1 MSCDNGYKAQVR
13 DRVSI
18 LISSA
23 NNLKAIVNNVLDL
36 SKIEAGKME
45 VICESFDLVQIIHE
59 IAETAKVLIGRKQ
72 VDIDVIANDGPIFM
86 NSDSVK
92 IRQILTN
99 LMSNAV
105 KFTEKGKVVF
115 EMSIKNNMVMVS
127 VRDTGIGI
135 REEDLSR
142 LFIAF
147 NQLEDG
153 KSKRYEGTGLGL
165 TIAQNLLNLLGG
177 AISIASKYGE
187 GTTFTVHLP
196 SVYKGVYTNSNNK
209 E

>member
-1 MSCDNGYKAQVR
+1 MR

-115 EMSIKNNMVMVS
+115 EMSIKI
-127 VRDTGIGI
+127 TW
-135 REEDLSR
+135 
-142 LFIAF
+142 
-147 NQLEDG
+147 
-153 KSKRYEGTGLGL
+153 
-165 TIAQNLLNLLGG
+165 
-177 AISIASKYGE
+177 
-187 GTTFTVHLP
+187 
-196 SVYKGVYTNSNNK
+196 
-209 E
+209 